1 MVDAWVKLAQG
12 SPAVL
17 SDTHPVPIG
26 TAAGEGTG
34 VAASRHDHIHIL
46 GEGCVNDPLMLADNV
61 VGSEHIEA
69 LSAALDCGQQQLQ
82 NVVLHKA
89 ASDPGTPAV
98 GQCYYNTAEN
108 QIYLRV
114 AVP

>member
-17 SDTHPVPIG
+17 SDTPPEDIG
-26 TAAGEGTG
+26 TTASEGNG

-46 GEGCVNDPLMLADNV
+46 GSDVVTGDNIANDA

-69 LSAALDCGQQQLQ
+69 LSAALDCGQQELQ

-89 ASDPGTPAV
+89 AEDPGTPAV
-98 GQCYYNTAEN
+98 GQCYYNTVDN